1 MTEQHT
7 TNAPI
12 GPVDHAN
19 SRRFRLLRPRW
30 YIIAGIV
37 IGASFTGGYLINS
50 YFFCLA
56 QTNCGLPAHWIIAIA
71 LLGASVGALFGW
83 TSGKFFRFFYRLT
96 RVD

>member
-71 LLGASVGALFGW
+71 LLGASVGAMFGW
-83 TSGKFFRFFYRLT
+83 AVGKFFRFFYSMT